1 MFVNATCQL
10 DILDTRK
17 GNIMDMTQAISIII
31 GGMIVPIITALFT
44 RPNMDSATKRMIV
57 IGVSV
62 FVGVVMAIGT
72 GAIQGVPAEITLW
85 IERVIVAVSTV
96 VALSQGYYQ
105 TFKDSIKQFEAM
117 TTNSDDDYF
126 SGNDY

>member
-126 SGNDY
+126 NGVS

>member
-1 MFVNATCQL
+1 
-10 DILDTRK
+10 
-17 GNIMDMTQAISIII
+17 MDMTQAISIII

-62 FVGVVMAIGT
+62 FVGIVMAIGT
-72 GAIQGVPAEITLW
+72 GAIQGVPSEITVW

-96 VALSQGYYQ
+96 VALSQGYYNI
-105 TFKDSIKQFEAM
+105 FKDSIKQFEAM

-126 SGNDY
+126 NGVS

>member
-1 MFVNATCQL
+1 MFVNAICQL

-17 GNIMDMTQAISIII
+17 GNIMNMTQAIGIII
-31 GGMIVPIITALFT
+31 GGMLVPIITALYT
-44 RPNMDSATKRMIV
+44 RPNMDSSTKRIITIV
-57 IGVSV
+57 VSV
-62 FVGVVMAIGT
+62 FVGVVSAIGT
-72 GAIQGVPAEITLW
+72 GAIEGVPAEISLW
-85 IERVIVAVSTV
+85 VERVIVAVSTI

-126 SGNDY
+126 NGV